1 MKRLIRKTLLC
12 TLGVL
17 PYLTASSGEDH
28 KDHKESGAEHGEEHG
43 EAHEEGEESQSPGV
57 GPGKAILEANHEKG
71 FKLSEAAF
79 KTIGV
84 KTAAVQAVAG
94 GATVPRVSLVF
105 FQGEVG
111 VYRVK
116 DGWYKL
122 IEVQIASRNKETAV
136 VRSSELKSGDQVAN
150 EGVALLRVADLDA
163 KGGNEEGH
171 GH

>member
-1 MKRLIRKTLLC
+1 MKRLIQKTLLY
-12 TLGVL
+12 TLVAL
-17 PYLTASSGEDH
+17 PAWAMASGDDH
-28 KDHKESGAEHGEEHG
+28 KDHKEGEAEHGEEEKG
-43 EAHEEGEESQSPGV
+43 GEESQSPGV

-71 FKLSEAAF
+71 FRLSEGAF

-84 KTAAVQAVAG
+84 KTAAIQAG
-94 GATVPRVSLVF
+94 TGSATVPRAALVF

-111 VYRVK
+111 VYRVT

-136 VRSSELKSGDQVAN
+136 VRSNELKSGDQVAIT
-150 EGVALLRVADLDA
+150 GVGLLRVADLDA
-163 KGGNEEGH
+163 SGGNEEGH